1 MEIKRKSQNECKF
14 GELKNGDVFE
24 YDDSVYIKTDLK
36 RGEKPVG
43 LDANAVNV
51 ILGTWAYF
59 TDTDK
64 IKWLSAVLVI
74 KD

>member
-36 RGEKPVG
+36 RGENG

-59 TDTDK
+59 TNADK
-64 IKWLSAVLVI
+64 IKWLSAELVI
-74 KD
+74 KN